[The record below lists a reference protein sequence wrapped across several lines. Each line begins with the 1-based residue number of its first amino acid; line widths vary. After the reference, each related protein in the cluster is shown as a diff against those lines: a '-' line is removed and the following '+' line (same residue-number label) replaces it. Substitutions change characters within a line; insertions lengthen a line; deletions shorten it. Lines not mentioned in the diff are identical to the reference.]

1 MALLL
6 NDDLA
11 YALPHMNRVRQN
23 FDTSAVTDVRD
34 AVKDQIMRPEIRS
47 KVIPGMRVAV
57 AVGSRGIANIDTTV
71 RATVDCL
78 KQLGADPFILSA
90 MGSHGGGTPEGQRDV
105 FAGYRINEESMG
117 VPVVTNVES
126 TQIGSL
132 ADGLPIYFDTVA
144 LSADMIVPI
153 NRIKLHTDFVGSLQ
167 SGLSKMLVIGLG
179 NQLGCSTIHERAP
192 ECFSDI
198 IEEAARIIMKRVNVG
213 FGIALIDNAYHQTA
227 WIEAV
232 ANPGLIEREKE
243 LVEISK
249 RFMPSLMV
257 PEIDVLV
264 VEEIGKN
271 IAGCGFDPQII
282 GHSPVLKE
290 TAMPIPKIGRMV
302 LLGLTKETHGAAPGM
317 GMFDVITRNV
327 FDEVDLNA
335 TYVNTL
341 SAKLI
346 EEAKIPMI
354 AQDRDEAI
362 RIAIKAQRNL
372 DKNNLKIV
380 QIKNTLDLAE
390 ILLSDALLN
399 EVERNKQMTLVPLD
413 ADRLSTF

>member
-71 RATVDCL
+71 RSTVDCL

-198 IEEAARIIMKRVNVG
+198 IEEAARIIMKQVIRRKKSVQCVNRVRSGNALHCDGKDDELWQKIKFWQKICLISFLISTTRKRGKQNDPGKRSVG
-213 FGIALIDNAYHQTA
+213 YPPTFRRSFWRQ
-227 WIEAV
+227 WI
-232 ANPGLIEREKE
+232 
-243 LVEISK
+243 
-249 RFMPSLMV
+249 
-257 PEIDVLV
+257 
-264 VEEIGKN
+264 
-271 IAGCGFDPQII
+271 
-282 GHSPVLKE
+282 
-290 TAMPIPKIGRMV
+290 
-302 LLGLTKETHGAAPGM
+302 
-317 GMFDVITRNV
+317 
-327 FDEVDLNA
+327 
-335 TYVNTL
+335 
-341 SAKLI
+341 
-346 EEAKIPMI
+346 
-354 AQDRDEAI
+354 
-362 RIAIKAQRNL
+362 
-372 DKNNLKIV
+372 
-380 QIKNTLDLAE
+380 
-390 ILLSDALLN
+390 
-399 EVERNKQMTLVPLD
+399 
-413 ADRLSTF
+413 